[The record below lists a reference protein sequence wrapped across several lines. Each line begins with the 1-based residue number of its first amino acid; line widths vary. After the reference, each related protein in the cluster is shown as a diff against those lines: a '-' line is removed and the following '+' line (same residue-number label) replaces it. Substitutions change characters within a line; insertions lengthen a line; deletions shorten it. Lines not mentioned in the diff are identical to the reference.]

1 MPNTRTPK
9 EIFAQKL
16 LSALQEFEQTTGV
29 EVHSIDFPSRL
40 SVTEAGEACDKT
52 IITRIDF
59 TLK

>member
-16 LSALQEFEQTTGV
+16 LSALQEFEQVTGV
-29 EVHSIDFPSRL
+29 EVHGINFNRL
-40 SVTEAGEACDKT
+40 SDTQVDPCDKT